1 MSKLDDLIDKIG
13 HEKSC
18 DILAYH
24 LERQSDDVL
33 TIVANK
39 GVHHLPSECLRGEV
53 YYASEGTLDFSS
65 IEFVKVQ
72 YEKILGDVS
81 VILKKRPWKHV
92 YLVPFGHSTLCMQI
106 KLLVFRVTRIETT
119 DLFYDG
125 KGHYSDLCI
134 EQRNLI
140 VSSEDNDAI

>member
-1 MSKLDDLIDKIG
+1 M
-13 HEKSC
+13 
-18 DILAYH
+18 
-24 LERQSDDVL
+24 

-53 YYASEGTLDFSS
+53 FYASEGNLDFSS
-65 IEFVKVQ
+65 IEVVKSQ
-72 YEKILGDVS
+72 YEQILRV
-81 VILKKRPWKHV
+81 VAIILKKCPWKQI
-92 YLVPFGHSTLCMQI
+92 YLIPFGHSTLCMQI
-106 KLLVFRVTRIETT
+106 KLLVFRVTRIVTI

-140 VSSEDNDAI
+140 VSSQENDVI

>member
-1 MSKLDDLIDKIG
+1 MSKLDDLIKKIG
-13 HEKSC
+13 REKSC
-18 DILAYH
+18 DILAHH
-24 LERQSDDVL
+24 LERQSDNVL

-53 YYASEGTLDFSS
+53 FYASEGNLDFSS
-65 IEFVKVQ
+65 IEIVKSQ
-72 YEKILGDVS
+72 YEKILRDVS
-81 VILKKRPWKHV
+81 ITLRKRPWKRV

-140 VSSEDNDAI
+140 IASAENDAV